1 MKATLERALTL
12 WALLATLTLPG
23 CGKDKPPPKYV
34 HSEDGYLMVLREGDD
49 AFEQLSQFAVDER
62 LQGATFTGFGFGHA
76 TFGYFD
82 ATKQDFDRREFRDV
96 ELASVTGSIAWK
108 DGVPSLHVHAVATD
122 NTFAAH
128 GGHLLAFKVGRGSLE
143 LQIESRSTPLLR
155 QRDEALGADVLVLP
169 HNDAP
174 H

>member
-1 MKATLERALTL
+1 MKATLARALPS
-12 WALLATLTLPG
+12 WALLALLWTPA
-23 CGKDKPPPKYV
+23 CGKEKPPPKYV

-49 AFEQLSQFAVDER
+49 AFAQLTQFAVDER

-96 ELASVTGSIAWK
+96 ELASLTGSIAWK
-108 DGVPSLHVHAVATD
+108 DGVPALHVHAVATD
-122 NTFAAH
+122 RTFAAH
-128 GGHLLAFKVGRGSLE
+128 GGHLLALQVGHGSLE
-143 LQIESRSTPLLR
+143 LQIESRRTPLLR

-174 H
+174 R